1 MKPVDPTE
9 GKGFSLRRWS
19 QRKAAA
25 RAAPRSNGERDETT
39 HGARDVSVAG
49 APVAAPP
56 SSTQS
61 SLVSEVPQTV
71 AYAGP
76 ASAHP
81 QRSDAPTQQDSPPA
95 SPLPSIDSL
104 SIDSDFTGFM
114 QPGVD
119 ESLKRGALK
128 KLFSDPRFNV
138 MDGLDVYIDDYSKP
152 DPIDPAI
159 VRTLAQARYIFNP
172 PLTRV
177 TAEGYVE
184 DIPEEELRT
193 AERAARSVAEP
204 APEAVG
210 QEAVGQEAA
219 AALTG
224 AEPRTDAIP
233 AIVEPRAGAVAST
246 AQPRVESVMPAAQP
260 QHGTESFAAQSHDD
274 ALPATKAKPEA

>member
-25 RAAPRSNGERDETT
+25 RAAPRTNAERDEI
-39 HGARDVSVAG
+39 ARTAEPAEGTLQNARAG
-49 APVAAPP
+49 APAAGAASTPVAQRAIGAESNSGADLSQP
-56 SSTQS
+56 
-61 SLVSEVPQTV
+61 LVH
-71 AYAGP
+71 AKHLP
-76 ASAHP
+76 ANRQP
-81 QRSDAPTQQDSPPA
+81 GDAPLPGNPVPA
-95 SPLPSIDSL
+95 APLPSIDSL
-104 SIDSDFTGFM
+104 SIDSDFQAFM

-172 PLTRV
+172 PATRV

-184 DIPEEELRT
+184 DIPEEELR
-193 AERAARSVAEP
+193 AAARDPDSQAAAEP
-204 APEAVG
+204 
-210 QEAVGQEAA
+210 EAA
-219 AALTG
+219 GHETVA
-224 AEPRTDAIP
+224 AEPNVQPPNDAVP
-233 AIVEPRAGAVAST
+233 AI
-246 AQPRVESVMPAAQP
+246 AQPRDDAEQAIARLQ
-260 QHGTESFAAQSHDD
+260 DD
-274 ALPATKAKPEA
+274 ALPATNVKPEAA